1 MNLNLSEIESPA
13 PLSSG
18 IQVPLT
24 RRIEESVVEANA
36 SDFQQTVV
44 DDNTEISDS
53 VAEANASEFEGSPED
68 EIEISENEEELSIR
82 KDSASRVR
90 SGRVN
95 KQKPHN
101 LTVSVGGKM
110 YFACEGCD
118 RTFTNKSAV
127 SRHKC
132 SKNQSEMTII
142 IRCNI
147 CDKTF
152 LTAAGRTK
160 HMKIKHPIVQESGQ
174 IQEANADSNVSK
186 GINVS
191 AVTHGASMC
200 RGAHGGSKS
209 PVDSQG
215 GSNKSRGGS
224 HRSKGGSNM
233 CREAQGDSIVS
244 ENCQGEGNKSRASDG
259 VSNKPR
265 GREGGS
271 NKPKGTQGGNNK
283 SGDSEGGSNKSGDS
297 GGGSNKS
304 GDSKAGS
311 NKSGDSERGSNKS
324 RGTQLG
330 NNRSGDSQGGSNK
343 SRGGNNKSTGCEGSS
358 DKSRGC
364 ESGSKSRG
372 AQGGSIS
379 SGNSQVGSNMSN
391 QTQGCSKVSRSKE
404 SAPLKLS
411 TRQKS
416 VRPKDMSLSASCSP
430 GIAGRIEG

>member
-200 RGAHGGSKS
+200 RGAHGGSKG

-224 HRSKGGSNM
+224 
-233 CREAQGDSIVS
+233 
-244 ENCQGEGNKSRASDG
+244 
-259 VSNKPR
+259 
-265 GREGGS
+265 
-271 NKPKGTQGGNNK
+271 
-283 SGDSEGGSNKSGDS
+283 
-297 GGGSNKS
+297 
-304 GDSKAGS
+304 
-311 NKSGDSERGSNKS
+311 
-324 RGTQLG
+324 
-330 NNRSGDSQGGSNK
+330 
-343 SRGGNNKSTGCEGSS
+343 NKSTGCEGSS